1 MAALCRKLSFVNPT
15 FCRHL
20 VIAVSKPDSKPDLFG
35 SKDITQSLCLWNLKL
50 SFCTIRS
57 QSIWRFRM
65 NMENNVGSCLMF
77 YLLIMQLGAVEINPG
92 PPKYSCR
99 ICNKNLADI
108 LFHARCTSIGPESV
122 KALNETEVTW
132 ICLPC
137 GISNI
142 SSHLSID
149 LYDLPSENSF
159 QAIATS
165 SFSKF
170 IEYHQYLAVSYHIR
184 RLCRPAEQTKT
195 V

>member
-1 MAALCRKLSFVNPT
+1 M
-15 FCRHL
+15 
-20 VIAVSKPDSKPDLFG
+20 
-35 SKDITQSLCLWNLKL
+35 
-50 SFCTIRS
+50 
-57 QSIWRFRM
+57 
-65 NMENNVGSCLMF
+65 
-77 YLLIMQLGAVEINPG
+77 
-92 PPKYSCR
+92 
-99 ICNKNLADI
+99 LADI
-108 LFHARCTSIGPESV
+108 LFHARCTNIGPESV